1 MIEVNN
7 LCKSYNKTRVLDHI
21 SVKLEKGGVLVVLGP
36 SGCGKTTF
44 LRLLAGFERLD
55 RGEIVLD
62 GRLASSKTRRLE
74 PGERHLGMI
83 FQDLA
88 LWPHMSVFDNVAFA
102 AGKLAVSK
110 RICAVLVRET
120 LNQVSLLNYEKAFP
134 SDLSGGERQRLA
146 IARAIVSKPDI
157 LLMDEP
163 FNNLDPITK
172 AEIVKLILSLKEQ
185 FNMTII
191 YATHNFDEI
200 FDLAHRIVIMLNGT
214 FTNQLTK
221 DEFAQFNQQDLL
233 NWYTAC
239 LQS

>member
-7 LCKSYNKTRVLDHI
+7 LRKAYESARVLEQV
-21 SVKLEKGGVLVVLGP
+21 SVNLEKGGVLGVLGA

-55 RGEIVLD
+55 RGEIILD
-62 GRLASSKTRRLE
+62 GRLASSKTCHLE
-74 PGERHLGMI
+74 PGERKLGMI

-102 AGKLAVSK
+102 VGKFSLSK
-110 RICAVLVRET
+110 RACTDLVRET
-120 LNQVSLLNYEKAFP
+120 LNEVSLLNYEKSYP
-134 SDLSGGERQRLA
+134 SCLSGGERQRLA

-172 AEIVKLILSLKEQ
+172 AEMVKLILTLKER
-185 FNMTII
+185 FDMTII
-191 YATHNFDEI
+191 YATHNVDEI
-200 FDLAHRIVIMLNGT
+200 FDLAHRIVVMRNGS
-214 FTNQLTK
+214 FK
-221 DEFAQFNQQDLL
+221 DELVKKEFAHFSHQDLL
-233 NWYTAC
+233 NWYMAC
-239 LQS
+239 LKS